1 MTGLTGSPGLPNGRR
16 LVVRVVLLYAVTM
29 VFLVLLGV
37 SPSPVLI
44 AAFFL
49 AATTVFVVFSE
60 RFTGSH
66 SEAWVVNPPST
77 SGLGRGSDH
86 RTAALARRLE
96 SRATEPGQRRNLA
109 GDLQRQLRVVL
120 ADRVRR
126 ERGWDIVAHPELAY
140 EALPPDLADL
150 VARPADLRL
159 ADVRYLSA
167 LLDRIES
174 P

>member
-1 MTGLTGSPGLPNGRR
+1 MKLVPDGRR
-16 LVVRVVLLYAVTM
+16 LVFRVVVLYAVTM

-49 AATTVFVVFSE
+49 AAAVVFAVFSE
-60 RFTGSH
+60 RFAGSY
-66 SEAWVVNPPST
+66 SEPWIVSPPST
-77 SGLGRGSDH
+77 AGLGRGSDH
-86 RTAALARRLE
+86 RTSALARRLE
-96 SRATEPGQRRNLA
+96 ARVNEPNQRRNLA
-109 GDLQRQLRVVL
+109 ADLQRQLRVVL

-126 ERGWDIVAHPELAY
+126 ERGWDILAHPELAY
-140 EALPPDLADL
+140 DALPSDLADL
-150 VARPADLRL
+150 MTRPPDLRL
-159 ADVRYLSA
+159 VDAHYLSA

>member
-1 MTGLTGSPGLPNGRR
+1 MKGLNGRR
-16 LVVRVVLLYAVTM
+16 LVLRVALLYAATM
-29 VFLVLLGV
+29 IFLVLIGV
-37 SPSPVLI
+37 APSPFLV

-49 AATTVFVVFSE
+49 AATTIFVVFSD

-66 SEAWVVNPPST
+66 GEPWIVNPPST
-77 SGLGRGSDH
+77 AGLGRGSDH

-96 SRATEPGQRRNLA
+96 ARAGDPSQRRNLA
-109 GDLQRQLRVVL
+109 ADLQRQLQLVL

-126 ERGWDIVAHPELAY
+126 ERGWDIIANPGLAY
-140 EALPPDLADL
+140 EALPSDLADL
-150 VARPADLRL
+150 VTGPPDLRL
-159 ADVRYLSA
+159 ADAQYLSA

>member
-1 MTGLTGSPGLPNGRR
+1 MKRRRELPTGRR

-29 VFLVLLGV
+29 VVLVLLDV
-37 SPSPVLI
+37 SPSPILV

-49 AATTVFVVFSE
+49 AAATVFAVFSE
-60 RFTGSH
+60 RFASSH

-77 SGLGRGSDH
+77 AGLGRGSDH
-86 RTAALARRLE
+86 RTSALARRLE
-96 SRATEPGQRRNLA
+96 ARVNEPSQRRNLA
-109 GDLQRQLRVVL
+109 GELQKQLKIVL

-126 ERGWDIVAHPELAY
+126 ERGWDILAHPELAH
-140 EALPPDLADL
+140 EALPSDLADI
-150 VARPADLRL
+150 VTRPPDLRL
-159 ADVRYLSA
+159 ADAQYLSA

>member
-1 MTGLTGSPGLPNGRR
+1 MTGRPGLPELPNGRR
-16 LVVRVVLLYAVTM
+16 LVMRVVLLYAVTM

-60 RFTGSH
+60 RFTSSH
-66 SEAWVVNPPST
+66 GEAWIVNPPST
-77 SGLGRGSDH
+77 AGLGRGSDH

-159 ADVRYLSA
+159 TDVQYLSA